1 MPFLPEILNPSC
13 CSIKEW
19 QNSDTANLK
28 YVHTLLF
35 DLELFFGIFL
45 AQLLPLFEQ
54 WVAGEDVFHA
64 DLLLL
69 LPPLVLPFALLHRL
83 LRLDLLQ
90 LGHQRRSVVV
100 RVRVRGGVIVVILEW
115 VIRVLRYFKF
125 GINFKYGTLCIY
137 ETREAKATPTEHVT
151 PNFP

>member
-1 MPFLPEILNPSC
+1 MSKSC
-13 CSIKEW
+13 ACICAH
-19 QNSDTANLK
+19 ANLK

-64 DLLLL
+64 DLPLL

-90 LGHQRRSVVV
+90 LGHQRRGVVV
-100 RVRVRGGVIVVILEW
+100 RVGVRRGGVVVVLQG
-115 VIRVLRYFKF
+115 VIRVLRYKKIEF
-125 GINFKYGTLCIY
+125 G
-137 ETREAKATPTEHVT
+137 AKSSKSSG
-151 PNFP
+151 NSIG